1 MEQQSILNISWGTI
15 FKICLAVI
23 CLYILY
29 LIRDI
34 VVWFIFALVI
44 SILFNFLIDF
54 LERKRI
60 PRAIGATVCYFSIFV
75 LLSFFIYKTAP
86 IFLSEIKEFTQNLPY
101 YLRQISPFLEKLGIQ
116 AAQNTQSLVGTLE
129 FGLERAGQNIFN
141 ALFSIFGGVF
151 STIFIISLAFF
162 ISLEKGLVER
172 ILVTFSS
179 AEHHKYLRYLL
190 EKSKRKVGG
199 WFISRLIGILF
210 VGVSTYIVLT
220 ILNVEYAFILS
231 LMAGLFDFVLIVG
244 PILAGIIISLIVA
257 LASPIQAL
265 FVLLAFIIIQILEG
279 NLVLPLLFKKFVGM
293 PPALVL
299 LALAVGGK
307 LWGIMGAILVIPLA
321 GIVFEIL
328 RDYLERQRQIEEKEK
343 EVTIL

>member
-44 SILFNFLIDF
+44 SILFNFLIDP

-60 PRAIGATVCYFSIFV
+60 PRAVGATFSYLSVFV

-86 IFLSEIKEFTQNLPY
+86 IFLSEIKEFTQNIPQ
-101 YLRQISPFLEKLGIQ
+101 YLQQISPLLQKFGIL
-116 AAQNTQSLVGTLE
+116 ASQNSQSLVETLE
-129 FGLERAGQNIFN
+129 VNLEKAGGSIFN
-141 ALFSIFGGVF
+141 ALFSIFGGAF

-172 ILVTFSS
+172 VLVTFSS
-179 AEHHKYLRYLL
+179 SGYHKYLHHLL
-190 EKSKRKVGG
+190 ERSKRKVGG
-199 WFISRLIGILF
+199 WFISRVIGVLF
-210 VGVSTYIVLT
+210 VGVTTYIVLR
-220 ILNVEYAFILS
+220 IFNVEYAFILS
-231 LMAGLFDFVLIVG
+231 LLAGIFDFIPIVG
-244 PILAGIIISLIVA
+244 PILAGLVITFIVA
-257 LASPIQAL
+257 LTSLFQAL
-265 FVLLAFIIIQILEG
+265 FVLLALIIIQILEG
-279 NLVLPLLFKKFVGM
+279 NLVLPLLFKKFIGM

-299 LALAVGGK
+299 IALAVGGK
-307 LWGIMGAILVIPLA
+307 LWGILGAILVIPLA

-328 RDYLERQRQIEEKEK
+328 RDYLEKQRQREEREK

>member
-60 PRAIGATVCYFSIFV
+60 PRVIGATVCYFSIFV

-328 RDYLERQRQIEEKEK
+328 RDYLEKQRQIEEKEK

>member
-54 LERKRI
+54 LERKKI
-60 PRAIGATVCYFSIFV
+60 PRAIGATISYFGIFV

-86 IFLSEIKEFTQNLPY
+86 VFLSEIKEFTQNLPY
-101 YLRQISPFLEKLGIQ
+101 YLRQISPFLEKFGVQ
-116 AAQNTQSLVGTLE
+116 AVQNTQSLIEALE
-129 FGLERAGQNIFN
+129 FGLEKAGQNIFN

-151 STIFIISLAFF
+151 STIFIVSLAFF

-172 ILVTFSS
+172 ILITFSS
-179 AEHHKYLRYLL
+179 AEHHEYLRYLL
-190 EKSKRKVGG
+190 EKSKKKVGG

-210 VGVSTYIVLT
+210 VGISTYIVLA

-231 LMAGLFDFVLIVG
+231 LMAGLFDFVPIVG
-244 PILAGIIISLIVA
+244 PILAGIIIGAVVA
-257 LASPIQAL
+257 LASPVQAL

-279 NLVLPLLFKKFVGM
+279 NLILPLFFKKFVGV

-299 LALAVGGK
+299 LALAIGGK
-307 LWGIMGAILVIPLA
+307 LWGISGAILVVPLA

-328 RDYLERQRQIEEKEK
+328 RDYLEKERGKEEKER
-343 EVTIL
+343 EMTIL

>member
-44 SILFNFLIDF
+44 SILFNLLIDP

-60 PRAIGATVCYFSIFV
+60 PRAVGATFSYLSVFV
-75 LLSFFIYKTAP
+75 LLSFFIYKAAP
-86 IFLSEIKEFTQNLPY
+86 ILISEIEQFTQNLPQ
-101 YLRQISPFLEKLGIQ
+101 YLQQISPLLQKFGILTS
-116 AAQNTQSLVGTLE
+116 QNTQSLTETLALNLEKVG
-129 FGLERAGQNIFN
+129 GNIFN
-141 ALFSIFGGVF
+141 ALFSIFGGAL

-162 ISLEKGLVER
+162 ISLERGLVER
-172 ILVTFSS
+172 ILIAFSS
-179 AEHHKYLRYLL
+179 SGYHKYLHHLL
-190 EKSKRKVGG
+190 ERSKRKVGG
-199 WFISRLIGILF
+199 WFISRVIGVLF
-210 VGVSTYIVLT
+210 VGVSIYI
-220 ILNVEYAFILS
+220 ILSIFNVEYALILS
-231 LMAGLFDFVLIVG
+231 LLAGIFDFIPIVG
-244 PILAGIIISLIVA
+244 PILAGLVITFIVA
-257 LASPIQAL
+257 LTSPFQAL
-265 FVLLAFIIIQILEG
+265 FVLLTFLIIQILEG
-279 NLVLPLLFKKFVGM
+279 NLLLPLLFKKFVGM

-299 LALAVGGK
+299 IALAVGGK
-307 LWGIMGAILVIPLA
+307 LWGILGAILVIPLA

-328 RDYLERQRQIEEKEK
+328 KDYLEKQRQREEKEK